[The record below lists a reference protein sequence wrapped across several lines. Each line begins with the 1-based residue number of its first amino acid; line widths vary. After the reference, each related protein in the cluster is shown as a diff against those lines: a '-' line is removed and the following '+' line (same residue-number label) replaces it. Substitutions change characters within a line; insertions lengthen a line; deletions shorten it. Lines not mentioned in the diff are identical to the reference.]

1 MVPLTRQDKIGYL
14 RQYQE
19 LEEEYQW
26 LKEQK
31 VRWSEIA
38 SRITPSM
45 TGMPKG
51 RAGNKIQTAAV
62 HIADLTDQI
71 DKNTLKIIEKL
82 EEISDVISSVPD
94 AQQRKILRQHYIEG
108 MRIGEIARISYRDY
122 SWIAKI
128 HKKAL
133 DSIPEEAIKSQKK
146 PQKATK
152 NI

>member
-1 MVPLTRQDKIGYL
+1 
-14 RQYQE
+14 
-19 LEEEYQW
+19 
-26 LKEQK
+26 
-31 VRWSEIA
+31 
-38 SRITPSM
+38 M

-108 MRIGEIARISYRDY
+108 MRIGEIARMSYRDY

>member
-1 MVPLTRQDKIGYL
+1 MTRQDKIGYL

-108 MRIGEIARISYRDY
+108 MRIGEIARMSY
-122 SWIAKI
+122 
-128 HKKAL
+128 
-133 DSIPEEAIKSQKK
+133 
-146 PQKATK
+146 
-152 NI
+152 